1 VIERPVPPGA
11 FSPAE
16 SVRFAGFRSDLDMMI
31 SATQIRSGTLL
42 IYNRELHRA
51 HEVIHKTPGNLRGF
65 VQVKMRNLRNGAM
78 IEHRF
83 GSTDR
88 VEKASL
94 DEREMEYL
102 YSDSAGHHFMDNES
116 FDQVTLSD
124 EVIGDQMP
132 YLLPNTTIH
141 VDLFE
146 GNPVGIELPNTVTLK
161 VVETQPGMKGATASA
176 SYKPATLETGLQ
188 VMVPQFIEAGTRIKI
203 DTRDN
208 SYLERA

>member
-1 VIERPVPPGA
+1 
-11 FSPAE
+11 
-16 SVRFAGFRSDLDMMI
+16 MMI
-31 SATQIRSGTLL
+31 AATQIRSGTL
-42 IYNRELHRA
+42 IIHNKELHRV

-65 VQVKMRNLRNGAM
+65 VQVKMRNVRSGSMN
-78 IEHRF
+78 EHRF

-102 YSDSAGHHFMDNES
+102 YSDSAGHHFMDQES
-116 FDQVTLSD
+116 YDQVNLSD
-124 EVIGDQMP
+124 EVIGDQMA
-132 YLLPNTTIH
+132 YLLPNTVIH
-141 VDLFE
+141 VDFYE

-161 VVETQPGMKGATASA
+161 VVDTQPGLKGATASA
-176 SYKPATLETGLQ
+176 SYKPAKLETGLQ
-188 VMVPQFIEAGTRIKI
+188 VMVPQFIEAGTRIKV

>member
-1 VIERPVPPGA
+1 
-11 FSPAE
+11 
-16 SVRFAGFRSDLDMMI
+16 MMI
-31 SATQIRSGTLL
+31 SATQLRSGTLL
-42 IYNRELHRA
+42 IYNGELHRA
-51 HEVIHKTPGNLRGF
+51 HEVVHKTPGNLRGF
-65 VQVKMRNLRNGAM
+65 VQVKMRNLRNGSM

-116 FDQVTLSD
+116 FDQVTLAD

-188 VMVPQFIEAGTRIKI
+188 VMVPQFVEAGTRIKI
-203 DTRDN
+203 DTRDDT
-208 SYLERA
+208 YLERA

>member
-1 VIERPVPPGA
+1 
-11 FSPAE
+11 
-16 SVRFAGFRSDLDMMI
+16 MI
-31 SATQIRSGTLL
+31 SATQLRSGTLL
-42 IYNRELHRA
+42 IYNGELHRA

-102 YSDSAGHHFMDNES
+102 YSDSAGHHFMDSES
-116 FDQVTLSD
+116 YDQVTLSD
-124 EVIGDQMP
+124 EVIGEQMV
-132 YLLPNTTIH
+132 YLLPNTRIH
-141 VDLFE
+141 VDFFE
-146 GNPVGIELPNTVTLK
+146 ANPVGIELPNTVTLK

-188 VMVPQFIEAGTRIKI
+188 VMVPQFIEAGTLVKV

-208 SYLERA
+208 TYLERG

>member
-1 VIERPVPPGA
+1 
-11 FSPAE
+11 
-16 SVRFAGFRSDLDMMI
+16 MMI

-102 YSDSAGHHFMDNES
+102 YSDAAGHHFMDSES
-116 FDQVTLSD
+116 YDQVTLSD
-124 EVIGDQMP
+124 EVIGEQMA
-132 YLLPNTTIH
+132 YLLPNTTIR
-141 VDLFE
+141 VDLFD

-176 SYKPATLETGLQ
+176 SYKPARLETGLS
-188 VMVPQFIEAGTRIKI
+188 VMVPQFIEVGTRIKV

-208 SYLERA
+208 TYLERA

>member
-1 VIERPVPPGA
+1 
-11 FSPAE
+11 
-16 SVRFAGFRSDLDMMI
+16 MMI
-31 SATQIRSGTLL
+31 SATQLRSGTLL
-42 IYNRELHRA
+42 IYNGELHRA

-102 YSDSAGHHFMDNES
+102 YSDSAGHHFMDSES
-116 FDQVTLSD
+116 YDQVTLSD
-124 EVIGDQMP
+124 EVIGEQMV
-132 YLLPNTTIH
+132 YLLPNTRIH
-141 VDLFE
+141 VDFFE
-146 GNPVGIELPNTVTLK
+146 ANPVGIELPNTVTLK

-188 VMVPQFIEAGTRIKI
+188 VMVPQFIEAGTLVKV

-208 SYLERA
+208 TYLERG

>member
-1 VIERPVPPGA
+1 
-11 FSPAE
+11 
-16 SVRFAGFRSDLDMMI
+16 MMI
-31 SATQIRSGTLL
+31 PATQIRSGVLL
-42 IYNRELHRA
+42 LYSGELHRV

-102 YSDSAGHHFMDNES
+102 YSDAAGHHFMDNQS
-116 FDQVTLSD
+116 YDQITLSD
-124 EVIGDQMP
+124 EVLGDMMK
-132 YLLPNTTIH
+132 YLLPNTVIH
-141 VDLFE
+141 VDFYE
-146 GNPVGIELPNTVTLK
+146 GNPVGIELPNTVTLE
-161 VVETQPGMKGATASA
+161 VVETQPGLKGATASA

>member
-1 VIERPVPPGA
+1 
-11 FSPAE
+11 
-16 SVRFAGFRSDLDMMI
+16 MMI
-31 SATQIRSGTLL
+31 PATQIRSGTLIL
-42 IYNRELHRA
+42 HNGQLHRV
-51 HEVIHKTPGNLRGF
+51 HEVVHKTPGNLRGF
-65 VQVKMRNLRNGAM
+65 VQVKMRNVKSGAM
-78 IEHRF
+78 NEHRF

-102 YSDSAGHHFMDNES
+102 YSDAAGHHFMDNQTY
-116 FDQVTLSD
+116 DQVTLSD
-124 EVIGDQMP
+124 EVIGEQMA
-132 YLLPNTTIH
+132 YLLPNTVIR

-146 GNPVGIELPNTVTLK
+146 GNAVGIELPNTVTLK
-161 VVETQPGMKGATASA
+161 VVETQPGLKGATASA
-176 SYKPATLETGLQ
+176 SYKPAKLETGLQ

>member
-1 VIERPVPPGA
+1 
-11 FSPAE
+11 
-16 SVRFAGFRSDLDMMI
+16 MMI
-31 SATQIRSGTLL
+31 PATQIRSGTL
-42 IYNRELHRA
+42 IIHNGELHRV
-51 HEVIHKTPGNLRGF
+51 HDVIHKTPGNLRGF

-78 IEHRF
+78 NEHRF

-102 YSDSAGHHFMDNES
+102 YSDSAGHHFMDQES
-116 FDQVTLSD
+116 YDQVTLPD
-124 EVIGDQMP
+124 EVIGESMK
-132 YLLPNTTIH
+132 YLLANTAIH
-141 VDLFE
+141 VDFYE
-146 GNPVGIELPNTVTLK
+146 GNAVGIELPNTVALT
-161 VVETQPGMKGATASA
+161 VSETQPGMKGATASA

-208 SYLERA
+208 TYIERA

>member
-1 VIERPVPPGA
+1 MRTGMCILFEGEICRVM
-11 FSPAE
+11 
-16 SVRFAGFRSDLDMMI
+16 SV
-31 SATQIRSGTLL
+31 
-42 IYNRELHRA
+42 NH
-51 HEVIHKTPGNLRGF
+51 VTPGNWRGF
-65 VQVKMRNLRNGAM
+65 VQAKMRNLRTGSMN
-78 IEHRF
+78 EHRF
-83 GSTDR
+83 GSSDR

-116 FDQVTLSD
+116 FDQVMLSD
-124 EVIGDQMP
+124 EVIGEQMA
-132 YLLPNTTIH
+132 YLLPNTSIR
-141 VDLFE
+141 VDLYE

-188 VMVPQFIEAGTRIKI
+188 VMVPQFIEAGTRIKV

>member
-1 VIERPVPPGA
+1 
-11 FSPAE
+11 
-16 SVRFAGFRSDLDMMI
+16 MMI
-31 SATQIRSGTLL
+31 PATQIRGGVLLLYSG
-42 IYNRELHRA
+42 ELHRV

-65 VQVKMRNLRNGAM
+65 VQVKMRNLRNRAM

-102 YSDSAGHHFMDNES
+102 YSDAAGHHFMDNQS
-116 FDQVTLSD
+116 YDQITLSD
-124 EVIGDQMP
+124 EVLGDMMK
-132 YLLPNTTIH
+132 YLLPNTVIH
-141 VDLFE
+141 VDFYE
-146 GNPVGIELPNTVTLK
+146 GNPVGIELPNTVTLE
-161 VVETQPGMKGATASA
+161 VVETQPGLKGATASA

>member
-1 VIERPVPPGA
+1 
-11 FSPAE
+11 
-16 SVRFAGFRSDLDMMI
+16 MMI
-31 SATQIRSGTLL
+31 SATQIRSGTL
-42 IYNRELHRA
+42 IIHNKELHRV

-78 IEHRF
+78 NEHRF

-88 VEKASL
+88 VEKAAL

-102 YSDSAGHHFMDNES
+102 YSDAAGHHFMDNES
-116 FDQVTLSD
+116 FDQITLSD
-124 EVIGDQMP
+124 EVIGDQMA
-132 YLLPNTTIH
+132 YLLPNTVIA
-141 VDLFE
+141 VDLYE

-161 VVETQPGMKGATASA
+161 VVETQPGLKGATASA

-188 VMVPQFIEAGTRIKI
+188 VMVPQFVEAGTRIKI

-208 SYLERA
+208 SYLERG